1 MNAMPWAEVLAG
13 RLLNG
18 LPAGVAIALAAWM
31 VLRLVGRNN
40 SSTRFAVWFAAL
52 LAIGISPLLGG
63 VAASGV
69 GRTPA
74 IMVPG
79 SWAAAL
85 LSVWATIAA
94 VGLARVGIGLHGL
107 RKLRKRHEALD
118 LGRDAACCVSDMGA
132 AGDVAS
138 YVSTYVTLQKTLR
151 DFGLSRKVTL
161 AISDELRV
169 PTAIGFCKPMVILPA
184 WAVNDLSEEELKA
197 ILIHELA
204 HLKRWDDVTNLAQK
218 VIRALLFFN
227 PAVLW
232 LESRLSLER
241 EMACDD
247 AVVAKTEN
255 PRAYAEC
262 LVAVAEKS
270 FVRRGMA
277 LAQAAVSRMRQTSQR
292 VAQILDGE
300 RRGTARV
307 WRRALAMAAVFAAAC
322 VVTLSRGPELVG
334 FQDATAPVVASG
346 TVDPAA
352 HPMVVPASYKV
363 AEKTRPVV
371 VDKKVTRH
379 KPAVKLAQR
388 DPAGTQTVFLVVETR
403 WMGEGARHS
412 MTQLCIWR
420 VTVVNGW
427 QMPVVPAKSI

>member
-1 MNAMPWAEVLAG
+1 MMPWAEVLAG

-18 LPAGVAIALAAWM
+18 LPAGVVIAVAAWV
-31 VLRLVGRNN
+31 VLRLAGRKN
-40 SSTRFAVWFAAL
+40 SSTRFALWFAAL
-52 LAIGISPLLGG
+52 VAIGISPLLGG

-69 GRTPA
+69 VRAPA
-74 IMVPG
+74 ITVPG

-85 LSVWATIAA
+85 LSVWAVVAGA
-94 VGLARVGIGLHGL
+94 GLMRVAMGLHGL
-107 RKLRKRHEALD
+107 RKLKARHEA
-118 LGRDAACCVSDMGA
+118 V
-132 AGDVAS
+132 DVAA
-138 YVSTYVTLQKTLR
+138 LDPRLEQTLR
-151 DFGLSRKVTL
+151 EFGLSRKVTL
-161 AISDELRV
+161 AVSDELRV
-169 PTAIGFCKPMVILPA
+169 PTAIGFWKPMVILPA
-184 WAVNDLSEEELKA
+184 WAVKELSAEELMA

-232 LESRLSLER
+232 LENRLSLER

-247 AVVAKTEN
+247 AVLAKTEN

-270 FVRRGMA
+270 FLRRGIA
-277 LAQAAVSRMRQTSQR
+277 LAQAAVSRIRQTSRR

-300 RRGTARV
+300 RRGAVRV
-307 WRRALAMAAVFAAAC
+307 WRPALALMTVFAAGC
-322 VVTLSRGPELVG
+322 VVTVSRVPELVS
-334 FQDATAPVVASG
+334 FQNAVAPVVASG
-346 TVDPAA
+346 AIEPDSHA
-352 HPMVVPASYKV
+352 MVVPARYKV
-363 AEKTRPVV
+363 PEKSPRQVV
-371 VDKKVTRH
+371 VRKKVTRP

-388 DPAGTQTVFLVVETR
+388 NPAGAQTVFLVVETR
-403 WMGEGARHS
+403 WTGEHARHS

-427 QMPVVPAKSI
+427 QMPPVPGRSI